1 MKIYVIGSLTQH
13 REIRLIASTLNTIDG
28 NDVRFVKRHDEL
40 SLENCINMCYENIE
54 WCDVVYILRKENG
67 TLGNGVTYEK
77 VYAEKFHKEIIYIS

>member
-40 SLENCINMCYENIE
+40 SLDTCIKMCYENIE

-67 TLGNGVTYEK
+67 VTYEK
-77 VYAEKFHKEIIYIS
+77 VYAEKCHKEIIFIS